1 MQPWLALL
9 KLAPDTFSPL
19 KFVATDVGERPPCA
33 GYGHHAT
40 LTRRPRIMNL
50 LTPISFDTLD
60 CKASVHR
67 WVALALF
74 GLAALCTQA
83 ATPTPVEAVS
93 KPQITADAIEAVSV
107 DPSLF
112 TTQTFQWKDTE
123 RDRSVPA
130 KIYLPTGSKLG
141 AGTLPMVVF
150 SHGIGGSMDGYSY
163 LGRYFAAHG
172 YASLHVQH
180 VGSDRQIWRGNPL
193 TLVSRLSDA
202 AQDTEALNRVKD
214 VKFALDRLLDDPI
227 GKFIDA
233 RRLIAAGHSYGAN
246 TTMLLVGAKVD
257 NNGSTVSVK
266 DPRFGAAILISAPP
280 FYGLGDPL
288 NIVSGIDVP
297 TLHITA
303 TADNIKVPGYNS
315 GVADR
320 LALYQATGVA
330 TQAPKVLAVFK
341 DGSHSIFTDRMGTG
355 GVLLNPQVKVATR
368 QLALAFLTWL
378 HGKDSAE
385 LERWSGQNA
394 KILSQF
400 EKAAL

>member
-1 MQPWLALL
+1 
-9 KLAPDTFSPL
+9 
-19 KFVATDVGERPPCA
+19 
-33 GYGHHAT
+33 
-40 LTRRPRIMNL
+40 MNL
-50 LTPISFDTLD
+50 LTPVPFAKLSGKT
-60 CKASVHR
+60 SVHR
-67 WVALALF
+67 WVALAAL
-74 GLAALCTQA
+74 GLAAMCAQGSTSAPLA
-83 ATPTPVEAVS
+83 DAS
-93 KPQITADAIEAVSV
+93 KPQLTVDAAEAVSV

-112 TTQTFQWKDTE
+112 TTQTFQWKDAD

-130 KIYLPTGSKLG
+130 KLYLPSGPKLNE
-141 AGTLPMVVF
+141 GTVPLVVF
-150 SHGIGGSMDGYSY
+150 SHGIGGSMEGYSY

-172 YASLHVQH
+172 YASFHVQH

-193 TLVSRLSDA
+193 TLVSRLTDA
-202 AQDTEALNRVKD
+202 AQNTEALHRVKD
-214 VKFALDRLLDDPI
+214 VKFALDSLLGDPV
-227 GKFIDA
+227 GKVIDA

-246 TTMLLVGAKVD
+246 TTMLLAGAKVD
-257 NNGSTVSVK
+257 INGSTVSVK

-303 TADNIKVPGYNS
+303 TADDIQIPGYNS

-320 LALYQATGVA
+320 LALYLATGAA
-330 TQAPKVLAVFK
+330 TQAAKVLAVFK

-355 GVLLNPQVKVATR
+355 GIALNPQVKVATR

-378 HGKDSAE
+378 HGKDTAA

-394 KILSQF
+394 VLLSKF
-400 EKAAL
+400 EKVAF